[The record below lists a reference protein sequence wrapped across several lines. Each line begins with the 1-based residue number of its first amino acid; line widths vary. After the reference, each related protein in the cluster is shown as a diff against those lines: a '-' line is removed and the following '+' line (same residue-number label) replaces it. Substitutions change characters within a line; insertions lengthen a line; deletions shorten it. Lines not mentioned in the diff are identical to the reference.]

1 MKKVLATALTI
12 GLALSL
18 SACSTEEKPSN
29 SVTQQSQTAPTEKP
43 SNSTAQQSQTAPT
56 EKPSNST
63 AQQSQP
69 APIEKPKPA
78 NASEVVKSMKESGLH
93 IGKTETYTA
102 SNDPNNLLG
111 RPGQYTSKV
120 NFVDTSIKTDVI
132 NSIEVTNGGSVEMFD
147 NEEDAKNRYDY
158 ISGIAKK
165 MGGPFSEYD
174 YLEGKVLIRVSKEFT
189 PDQAKRYEKALKD
202 IFK

>member
-1 MKKVLATALTI
+1 MKKVLATTLTI

-29 SVTQQSQTAPTEKP
+29 S
-43 SNSTAQQSQTAPT
+43 
-56 EKPSNST
+56 T

-69 APIEKPKPA
+69 APTEKPKPVEKPKPA

-120 NFVDTSIKTDVI
+120 NFVDTSIKVDVI
-132 NSIEVTNGGSVEMFD
+132 NSIEVINGGSIEMFD

-158 ISGIAKK
+158 ISNIAKK
-165 MGGPFSEYD
+165 MGGPLAEYD
-174 YLEGKVLIRVSKEFT
+174 YLEGKVLVRVSKEFT
-189 PDQAKRYEKALKD
+189 PDQAKVYEKTLKD